1 MPFQLVSEWT
11 PRGDQPQAIAEL
23 VEGIRR
29 GERHQVLLGVT
40 GSGKTFTIAHVIAQV
55 QRPTLILSHN
65 KTLTWQLYTEFKSFF
80 PHNLVCYW
88 ISHYDYYQPEAYLP
102 ETDTYIEKELSIL
115 KEIERYRLETL
126 TALVSGRRDV
136 IVVASVSAIYGLSDP
151 AEFRQHVLS
160 LAVGQT
166 YPRQAVIHQ
175 LTQMLYRRTSGGNTP
190 GTFWTRGDRLFV
202 FPPYESRGYR
212 FSFFGPAIEGIEAID
227 PLTYQPLQRF
237 SELTLY
243 SADMF
248 VLSPEKLEVALARI
262 QEELEAQVKYLESQ
276 GKIEEAIRLRKRTL
290 YDIEQLRTL
299 GYCNG
304 IENYSRH
311 LTGRAPGERPYTLI
325 DYFPR
330 PFLTVIDES
339 HVTVPQLKAMIG
351 GDQSRKLVLVEY
363 GFRLPSALDNRPLRF
378 EEFEHLV
385 EQVIYV
391 SATPGPY
398 EMSKTGGAFVE
409 QVVRP
414 TGLVD
419 PPVHVQPMEGAI
431 DHLLGAIQRHRRLS
445 GRALVITLTKKLAEE
460 VAEYLTR
467 LRVPAAYLHSDLN
480 ALQRVEVLDKLR
492 QGEIDVIVGV
502 NLLREGLDLP
512 EVSLVAILEA
522 DKEGFL
528 RSETSLIQIAG
539 RAARNIHGEV
549 ILYAD
554 RVTGSMARFIQEAE
568 RRRQKQLAYN
578 AQHGITPRTVQK
590 RASLPKIAAENAEA
604 EKFPQLPPEVQRL
617 SPLELEVLIEETRR
631 RMLEAAEAEEYL
643 RAARYRDEMRLLEKL
658 LEQKRASP
666 AYSSQRVR

>member
-1 MPFQLVSEWT
+1 MKFELVSDLV
-11 PRGDQPQAIAEL
+11 PRGDQPQAIKEL

-29 GERHQVLLGVT
+29 GEKHQVLLGVT
-40 GSGKTFTIAHVIAQV
+40 GSGKTFTVANVVAQV
-55 QRPTLILSHN
+55 QLPTLVLSHN
-65 KTLTWQLYTEFKSFF
+65 KTLAWQLYSEFKQFF

-102 ETDTYIEKELSIL
+102 ATDTYIEKELSIL

-126 TALVSGRRDV
+126 TALISGRRDV
-136 IVVASVSAIYGLSDP
+136 LVVASVSAIYGLSDP
-151 AEFRQHVLS
+151 AEFAQHVVS
-160 LAVGQT
+160 LRVGQGFS
-166 YPRQAVIHQ
+166 RQTLIHQ
-175 LTQMLYRRTSGGNTP
+175 LVHMLYRRVSEGTEP
-190 GTFWTRGDRLFV
+190 GTFWARGDRVYV
-202 FPPYESRGYR
+202 FPPYEQKGYR
-212 FSFFGPAIEGIEAID
+212 ISFFGPGIEGIEEVELPD
-227 PLTYQPLQRF
+227 LRPVRRL

-243 SADMF
+243 CADMF
-248 VLSPEKLEVALARI
+248 VLSPQKLEAAIESILA
-262 QEELEAQVKYLESQ
+262 ELEAQVQYLEAM
-276 GKIEEAIRLRKRTL
+276 GRKEEAIRLRKRTL
-290 YDIEQLRTL
+290 YDVEQLRSL

-311 LTGRAPGERPYTLI
+311 LTGRAPGERPYTLL

-378 EEFEHLV
+378 EEFEALV
-385 EQVIYV
+385 DQVIYV

-398 EMSKTGGAFVE
+398 EMGQTGGAFVE

-419 PPVHVQPMEGAI
+419 PPVYVHPMEGAI
-431 DHLLGAIQRHRRLS
+431 DHLMETIRRHRSRG
-445 GRALVITLTKKLAEE
+445 GRVLVITLTKKLAEE
-460 VAEYLTR
+460 VAAFLVR
-467 LRVPAAYLHSDLN
+467 MGVPAAYLHSDLN
-480 ALQRVEVLDKLR
+480 AFQRVEVLDKLR
-492 QGEIDVIVGV
+492 QGEVEVVVGV

-539 RAARNIHGEV
+539 RAARNVEGEV
-549 ILYAD
+549 WLYAD
-554 RVTGSMARFIQEAE
+554 RITDSMARFMQEAE

-578 AQHGITPRTVQK
+578 AAHGIVPQTVSRARKSDLLPREEV
-590 RASLPKIAAENAEA
+590 
-604 EKFPQLPPEVQRL
+604 PPLFSELSKL
-617 SPLELEVLIEETRR
+617 SPQELAALAEETRQ
-631 RMLEAAEAEEYL
+631 RMLAAVEAEEYL
-643 RAARYRDEMRLLEKL
+643 TAARYRDELRAIEALLSARRAL
-658 LEQKRASP
+658 L
-666 AYSSQRVR
+666 SS

>member
-1 MPFQLVSEWT
+1 MQFRLESEMR
-11 PRGDQPQAIAEL
+11 PLGDQPQAIAQL
-23 VEGIRR
+23 VEGLRR
-29 GERHQVLLGVT
+29 GEKHQVLLGVT
-40 GSGKTFTIAHVIAQV
+40 GSGKTFTIAHVIAQI
-55 QRPTLILSHN
+55 QMPTLILSHN
-65 KTLTWQLYTEFKSFF
+65 KTLAWQLYSEFKSFF

-88 ISHYDYYQPEAYLP
+88 ISHYDYYQPEAYIP
-102 ETDTYIEKELSIL
+102 TTDTYIEKELSIL

-151 AEFRQHVLS
+151 SEFAQHVITLKP
-160 LAVGQT
+160 GER
-166 YPRQAVIHQ
+166 YPRQALLHQ
-175 LTQMLYRRTSGGNTP
+175 LTQMMYRRTSEGTTP
-190 GTFWTRGDRLFV
+190 GTFWTRGDRVYV
-202 FPPYESRGYR
+202 FPPYTQKGYR
-212 FSFFGPAIEGIEAID
+212 ISFFGPAIEGIEEIEI
-227 PLTYQPLQRF
+227 PTFRPHRRLG
-237 SELTLY
+237 ELTLY

-248 VLSPEKLEVALARI
+248 VLSPQKLEVAIARI
-262 QEELEAQVKYLESQ
+262 QEELEAQVKYLESL
-276 GKIEEAIRLRKRTL
+276 GKVEEATRLRKRTL

-311 LTGRAPGERPYTLI
+311 LTGRAPGERPYTLL

-339 HVTVPQLKAMIG
+339 HVSIPQLKAMIG

-378 EEFEHLV
+378 EEFEQLV
-385 EQVIYV
+385 GQVIYV

-398 EMSKTGGAFVE
+398 EMGQTGGAFVE

-419 PPVHVQPMEGAI
+419 PPVFVHPMEGAI
-431 DHLLGAIQRHRRLS
+431 DHLLEAIRRHHARD

-460 VAEYLTR
+460 VAEFL
-467 LRVPAAYLHSDLN
+467 LRVGIPSAYLHSDLN
-480 ALQRVEVLDKLR
+480 AIQRVEVIDKLR
-492 QGEIDVIVGV
+492 RGEIYVIVGV

-539 RAARNIHGEV
+539 RAARNVEGEV

-554 RVTGSMARFIQEAE
+554 RLTQSMERFIRESE

-578 AQHGITPRTVQK
+578 AAHGITPRSVGRRPHLAMK
-590 RASLPKIAAENAEA
+590 DAPESPENPPPLIDLPGMRN
-604 EKFPQLPPEVQRL
+604 L
-617 SPLELEVLIEETRR
+617 SPLHLEALIEETRR

-643 RAARYRDEMRLLEKL
+643 TAARYRDELRTLEALL
-658 LEQKRASP
+658 ASTKN
-666 AYSSQRVR
+666 QV

>member
-1 MPFQLVSEWT
+1 MQFRLVSDMT
-11 PRGDQPQAIAEL
+11 PQGDQPQAIAQL
-23 VEGIRR
+23 VEGIQR
-29 GERHQVLLGVT
+29 GEKHQVLLGVT
-40 GSGKTFTIAHVIAQV
+40 GSGKTFTVANVIAQV
-55 QRPTLILSHN
+55 QLPTLVLSHN
-65 KTLTWQLYTEFKSFF
+65 KTLAWQLYSEFRAFF

-102 ETDTYIEKELSIL
+102 ATDTYIEKELSIL

-126 TALVSGRRDV
+126 TALVSGRKDV

-151 AEFRQHVLS
+151 AEFAQHVITLQP
-160 LAVGQT
+160 GT
-166 YPRQAVIHQ
+166 RYPRQALIHQ
-175 LTQMLYRRTSGGNTP
+175 LTQMMYRRTSEGSTP
-190 GTFWTRGDRLFV
+190 GTFWTRGDRLYV
-202 FPPYESRGYR
+202 FPAYTEKGYR
-212 FSFFGPAIEGIEAID
+212 ISFFGPAIEGIEEIEL
-227 PLTYQPLQRF
+227 PTLRPIRRL

-248 VLSPEKLEVALARI
+248 VLSPQKLEIAITRI
-262 QEELEAQVKYLESQ
+262 QEELEAQVKYLESL
-276 GKIEEAIRLRKRTL
+276 GRNEEATRLRKRTL

-299 GYCNG
+299 GFCNG

-311 LTGRAPGERPYTLI
+311 LTGRAPGERPYTLL

-339 HVTVPQLKAMIG
+339 HVTIPQLKAMIG

-378 EEFEHLV
+378 EEFETLV

-398 EMSKTGGAFVE
+398 EMGQTGGAFVE

-419 PPVHVQPMEGAI
+419 PPVYVHPMEGAI
-431 DHLLGAIQRHRRLS
+431 DHLLATIQRHREHD
-445 GRALVITLTKKLAEE
+445 GKALIITLTKKLAEE
-460 VAEYLTR
+460 VADFL
-467 LRVPAAYLHSDLN
+467 LRVGVTAAYLHSDLN
-480 ALQRVEVLDKLR
+480 AIQRVEIIDKLR
-492 QGEIDVIVGV
+492 RGEIEVIVGV

-539 RAARNIHGEV
+539 RAARHVQGEV
-549 ILYAD
+549 FLYAD
-554 RVTGSMARFIQEAE
+554 RITESMQRFIRESE

-578 AQHGITPRTVQK
+578 QAHGIIPRSAGRRQELSLTNPEETPAAITE
-590 RASLPKIAAENAEA
+590 LPGV
-604 EKFPQLPPEVQRL
+604 EKMTPSQLQAM
-617 SPLELEVLIEETRR
+617 IEETRR
-631 RMLEAAEAEEYL
+631 RMIEAAEAEEYL
-643 RAARYRDEMRLLEKL
+643 TAARYRDELRALEARLATLI
-658 LEQKRASP
+658 
-666 AYSSQRVR
+666 VRT

>member
-1 MPFQLVSEWT
+1 MQFRLVSEMT
-11 PRGDQPQAIAEL
+11 PKGDQPHAIAQL
-23 VEGIRR
+23 TEGILR
-29 GERHQVLLGVT
+29 GEKHQVLLGVT
-40 GSGKTFTIAHVIAQV
+40 GSGKTFTVANVIAQV
-55 QRPTLILSHN
+55 QIPTLVLSHN
-65 KTLTWQLYTEFKSFF
+65 KTLAWQLYSEFKGFF

-102 ETDTYIEKELSIL
+102 ATDTYIEKELSIL

-126 TALVSGRRDV
+126 TALVSGRRDI

-151 AEFRQHVLS
+151 SEFAQHVIS
-160 LAVGQT
+160 LRPGIR
-166 YPRQAVIHQ
+166 YPRQALIHQ
-175 LTQMLYRRTSGGNTP
+175 LTQMMYRRTSEGSTP
-190 GTFWTRGDRLFV
+190 GTFWTRGDRVFV
-202 FPPYESRGYR
+202 FPAYSEKGYKI
-212 FSFFGPAIEGIEAID
+212 SFFGSAIEGVEELELPSLRPVRRLD
-227 PLTYQPLQRF
+227 
-237 SELTLY
+237 ELTLY

-248 VLSPEKLEVALARI
+248 VLSPQKLQVAIARI
-262 QEELEAQVKYLESQ
+262 QAELAAQVEYLRSL
-276 GKIEEAIRLRKRTL
+276 GRTEEATRLQKRTL

-311 LTGRAPGERPYTLI
+311 LTGRAPGERPYTLL

-339 HVTVPQLKAMIG
+339 HVTIPQLKAMIG

-378 EEFEHLV
+378 EEFESLV

-398 EMSKTGGAFVE
+398 EMGQTGGAFVE
-409 QVVRP
+409 QIVRP

-419 PPVHVQPMEGAI
+419 PPVEVHPMEGAI
-431 DHLLGAIQRHRRLS
+431 DHLLGAVRRHRS
-445 GRALVITLTKKLAEE
+445 EGGRALIITLTKKLAEE
-460 VAEYLTR
+460 VADFL
-467 LRVPAAYLHSDLN
+467 LRVGISAAYLHSDLN
-480 ALQRVEVLDKLR
+480 AIQRVEIIDKLR
-492 QGEIDVIVGV
+492 RGEISAIVGV

-539 RAARNIHGEV
+539 RAARNVRGEV

-554 RVTGSMARFIQEAE
+554 RITSSMQRFIQESE

-578 AQHGITPRTVQK
+578 AEHGIVPHSAGRRSELSMVEESFP
-590 RASLPKIAAENAEA
+590 AADISSLPGMQSLTIT
-604 EKFPQLPPEVQRL
+604 QLQAM
-617 SPLELEVLIEETRR
+617 IEETRR

-643 RAARYRDEMRLLEKL
+643 TAARYRDELRALEKRL
-658 LEQKRASP
+658 SEMQVK
-666 AYSSQRVR
+666 V

>member
-1 MPFQLVSEWT
+1 MKFRLVSEMT
-11 PRGDQPQAIAEL
+11 PSGDQPQAIAQL
-23 VEGIRR
+23 VEGLLR
-29 GERHQVLLGVT
+29 GEKHQVLLGVT
-40 GSGKTFTIAHVIAQV
+40 GSGKTFTIANVIEQI
-55 QRPTLILSHN
+55 QLPTLVLSHN
-65 KTLTWQLYTEFKSFF
+65 KTLAWQLYSEFKGFF
-80 PHNLVCYW
+80 PNNLVCYW

-102 ETDTYIEKELSIL
+102 ATDTYIEKELSIL

-126 TALVSGRRDV
+126 TALISGRRDV

-151 AEFRQHVLS
+151 AEFAQHVITLKP
-160 LAVGQT
+160 GQR
-166 YPRQAVIHQ
+166 YPRQALIHR
-175 LTQMLYRRTSGGNTP
+175 LTQMMYRRTSEGTEP
-190 GTFWTRGDRLFV
+190 GTFWTRGDRV
-202 FPPYESRGYR
+202 YIFPAYSEKGLRVGFY
-212 FSFFGPAIEGIEAID
+212 GPAIEGIEEIELPTLR
-227 PLTYQPLQRF
+227 PLKRL
-237 SELTLY
+237 EEITLY
-243 SADMF
+243 SSDMF
-248 VLSPEKLEVALARI
+248 VISPQKLEIAIARI
-262 QEELEAQVKYLESQ
+262 LEELEAQVKYLESL
-276 GKIEEAIRLRKRTL
+276 GRIEEATRLRKRTL

-339 HVTVPQLKAMIG
+339 HVTIPQLKAMIG

-378 EEFEHLV
+378 EEFEALV

-398 EMSKTGGAFVE
+398 ELGQTGGAFIE
-409 QVVRP
+409 QIVRP

-419 PPVHVQPMEGAI
+419 PPVQVHPMEGAI
-431 DHLLGAIQRHRRLS
+431 DHLISAIHRHRAED

-460 VAEYLTR
+460 VADFF
-467 LRVPAAYLHSDLN
+467 LRVGIRAAYLHSDLN
-480 ALQRVEVLDKLR
+480 AIQRVEIIDKLR
-492 QGEIDVIVGV
+492 RGEIDVIVGV

-539 RAARNIHGEV
+539 RAARNVNGEV

-554 RVTGSMARFIQEAE
+554 RITESMQRFIRESE

-578 AQHGITPRTVQK
+578 AAHNITPRTAGRRREQLMTEGGEPPSVL
-590 RASLPKIAAENAEA
+590 SLPAVDKLTPA
-604 EKFPQLPPEVQRL
+604 QLQAM
-617 SPLELEVLIEETRR
+617 IEETRR

-643 RAARYRDEMRLLEKL
+643 TAARYRDELRALEAKL
-658 LEQKRASP
+658 AAFQTVESRG
-666 AYSSQRVR
+666 

>member
-1 MPFQLVSEWT
+1 MEFRLVSEMV
-11 PRGDQPQAIAEL
+11 PRGDQPQAIEQL
-23 VEGIRR
+23 VAGIRA
-29 GERHQVLLGVT
+29 GEKHQVLLGVT
-40 GSGKTFTIAHVIAQV
+40 GSGKTFTIANVIAQV
-55 QRPTLILSHN
+55 QLPTLVLSHN
-65 KTLTWQLYTEFKSFF
+65 KTLAWQLYSEFKGFF

-102 ETDTYIEKELSIL
+102 ATDTYIEKELSIL

-151 AEFRQHVLS
+151 AEFAQHVIALS
-160 LAVGQT
+160 VGQR
-166 YPRQAVIHQ
+166 YPRQALIHQ
-175 LTQMLYRRTSGGNTP
+175 LTQMMYRRTSDGSSP
-190 GTFWTRGDRLFV
+190 GTFWTRGDRVYV
-202 FPPYESRGYR
+202 FPAYSEKGYR
-212 FSFFGPAIEGIEAID
+212 ISFLGPAIEGIEELEV
-227 PLTYQPLQRF
+227 PSLRVQKRLQ
-237 SELTLY
+237 EVTLY

-248 VLSPEKLEVALARI
+248 VLSPQKLELALMRI
-262 QEELEAQVKYLESQ
+262 QEELEAQVKYFESQ
-276 GKIEEAIRLRKRTL
+276 GKIEEATRLRKRTL
-290 YDIEQLRTL
+290 YDIEQLRSL

-311 LTGRAPGERPYTLI
+311 LTGRAPGERPYTLL

-339 HVTVPQLKAMIG
+339 HVTIPQLKAMIG
-351 GDQSRKLVLVEY
+351 GDQSRKMVLVEY

-378 EEFEHLV
+378 EEFEMLV
-385 EQVIYV
+385 DQVIYV

-398 EMSKTGGAFVE
+398 EMGQTGGAFVE

-419 PPVHVQPMEGAI
+419 PPVHVHPMEGAI
-431 DHLLGAIQRHRRLS
+431 DHLLEMMRQHHSLG

-460 VAEYLTR
+460 VADFL
-467 LRVPAAYLHSDLN
+467 LRVGIPAAYLHSDLN
-480 ALQRVEVLDKLR
+480 AIQRVEIIDKLR
-492 QGEIDVIVGV
+492 QGEITAIVGV

-539 RAARNIHGEV
+539 RAARNVHGEV

-554 RVTGSMARFIQEAE
+554 RITDSMHRFIKESE

-578 AQHGITPRTVQK
+578 AKHGIVPQSAGRRREMSITEGEALPPVT
-590 RASLPKIAAENAEA
+590 SLPGLQNLT
-604 EKFPQLPPEVQRL
+604 PVQLRA
-617 SPLELEVLIEETRR
+617 LIEETRR

-643 RAARYRDEMRLLEKL
+643 TAARYRDELRALEARLDAL
-658 LEQKRASP
+658 QA
-666 AYSSQRVR
+666 AV

>member
-1 MPFQLVSEWT
+1 MEFRLVSDYT
-11 PRGDQPQAIAEL
+11 PRGDQPQAIAQL

-29 GERHQVLLGVT
+29 GEKHQVLLGVT
-40 GSGKTFTIAHVIAQV
+40 GSGKTFTIANVIAQV
-55 QRPTLILSHN
+55 QMPTLILSHN
-65 KTLTWQLYTEFKSFF
+65 KTLAWQLYSEFKGFF

-102 ETDTYIEKELSIL
+102 ATDTYIEKELSIL

-126 TALVSGRRDV
+126 TALVSGRKDV

-151 AEFRQHVLS
+151 SEFAQHVIT
-160 LAVGQT
+160 LAPGQR
-166 YPRQAVIHQ
+166 YPRQALVHQ
-175 LTQMLYRRTSGGNTP
+175 LTQMMYRRTSEGTTP
-190 GTFWTRGDRLFV
+190 GTFWVRGDRVYV
-202 FPPYESRGYR
+202 FPAYTEKGYR
-212 FSFFGPAIEGIEAID
+212 ISFFGPAIEGLEEID
-227 PLTYQPLQRF
+227 LTTLRPQKRLT
-237 SELTLY
+237 ELTLY
-243 SADMF
+243 SSDMF
-248 VLSPEKLEVALARI
+248 VLSPQKLENAIARI
-262 QEELEAQVKYLESQ
+262 QEELDTQVRYLESM
-276 GKIEEAIRLRKRTL
+276 GKVEEATRLRKRTL

-339 HVTVPQLKAMIG
+339 HVTIPQLKAMNG

-378 EEFEHLV
+378 EEFEAIV

-398 EMSKTGGAFVE
+398 EMGQTGGAFVE

-419 PPVHVQPMEGAI
+419 PPVHVHPMEGAI
-431 DHLLGAIQRHRRLS
+431 DHLLEAIRRHREQG

-460 VAEYLTR
+460 VADFL
-467 LRVPAAYLHSDLN
+467 LRMGTTAAYLHSDLN
-480 ALQRVEVLDKLR
+480 AIQRVEIIDKLR
-492 QGEIDVIVGV
+492 RGEIDAIVGV

-539 RAARNIHGEV
+539 RAARNVQGEV

-554 RVTGSMARFIQEAE
+554 RITESMQRFMRESE

-578 AQHGITPRTVQK
+578 AEHGITPQTAGRRPELSMVE
-590 RASLPKIAAENAEA
+590 ASEAPASITDLPGVKN
-604 EKFPQLPPEVQRL
+604 L
-617 SPLELEVLIEETRR
+617 SPAQLQAMIEETRR
-631 RMLEAAEAEEYL
+631 RMIEAAEAEEYL
-643 RAARYRDEMRLLEKL
+643 VAARYRDELRALEARLAEL
-658 LEQKRASP
+658 RA
-666 AYSSQRVR
+666 QV